1 MRSRIWRRVIAA
13 KLGMALVVCLVLSGC
28 GAGADCGRLAR
39 ALDMCSTQPVIKIG
53 LVAPFEGRY
62 RSLGYEALGAVKQAV
77 RERNAAGGVAGYM
90 VELVA
95 LNDGDDPESR
105 RFLARKFAV
114 DERVVGVIG
123 PFSDDSLHAAASSY
137 REVGLPLLTPLTCVP
152 RGQPGSV
159 FCLGASAETL
169 AQALAQAVPA
179 DARVVVLQMA
189 RDESGEGEQGPTWV
203 DYLPGNDWNIRALD
217 EWRAA
222 PADHYLVDADV
233 LSAAEL
239 LIEMRDSGVRVPLL
253 GGPML
258 ARTQLSQIAGDAVE
272 GACHVLT
279 DPLYAEEG
287 AELGKDA
294 PWAALAYD
302 ASVLLL
308 DALQADIETSG
319 RPTREGVAA
328 ALAQVRGPDGELV
341 FEDHRRRQAEMTFYC
356 YQAGET
362 YPGSVVSGR

>member
-1 MRSRIWRRVIAA
+1 VTSAEIEIA
-13 KLGMALVVCLVLSGC
+13 LIVCLLLSGC

-95 LNDGDDPESR
+95 LNDGYDSESR

-114 DERVVGVIG
+114 DERVMGVIG
-123 PFSDDSLHAAASSY
+123 PFSDDSLYAAASSY
-137 REVGLPLLTPLTCVP
+137 QEQGLPLVTPVTCVP
-152 RGQPGSV
+152 SGQPGST
-159 FCLGASAETL
+159 FCLGASAESL
-169 AQALAQAVPA
+169 ALALAQAVPA

-189 RDESGEGEQGPTWV
+189 RDGLGEGGQTPTWV
-203 DYLPGNDWNIRALD
+203 DYLPDSGWQIRALED
-217 EWRAA
+217 WREA
-222 PADHYLVDADV
+222 PADCYLYDGDV
-233 LSAAEL
+233 LTAAEL
-239 LIEMRDSGVRVPLL
+239 LIEMRSSRVRAPLI

-258 ARTQLSQIAGDAVE
+258 ARTQLSLIGGDAVE
-272 GACHVLT
+272 GACYALT
-279 DPLYAEEG
+279 APLYVEQDGEPG
-287 AELGKDA
+287 SDL
-294 PWAALAYD
+294 PWAALAHD

-308 DALQADIETSG
+308 NALQANIETSEQ
-319 RPTREGVAA
+319 PTREGVAA
-328 ALAQVRGPDGELV
+328 ALAQLRGPDGELV
-341 FEDHRRRQAEMTFYC
+341 FEDHLRRQVEMTFYC
-356 YQAGET
+356 YQAGDT